1 MLTKSEIKKLAEF
14 VRSSGELEF
23 CFQMSEDFSFL
34 WNLDDLN
41 SPPTPTNEVQDI
53 INKARAMGESKE
65 GLLFKLVDN
74 EIERQVENKYNLGR
88 N

>member
-34 WNLDDLN
+34 WNLDDLRFHSLTPMYSEIIPN
-41 SPPTPTNEVQDI
+41 SITHI
-53 INKARAMGESKE
+53 LRKE
-65 GLLFKLVDN
+65 LKS
-74 EIERQVENKYNLGR
+74 
-88 N
+88 

>member
-1 MLTKSEIKKLAEF
+1 MLTKQEIKKLAEF
-14 VRSSGELEF
+14 IRSNGELEF
-23 CFQMSEDFSFL
+23 CFQASEEFNYLFDLSFL
-34 WNLDDLN
+34 SD
-41 SPPTPTNEVQDI
+41 PPMPTGEVQAI

-74 EIERQVENKYNLGR
+74 EIERLIENKYNIGR